1 MTLLVVVGLAAAG
14 AILHRPLLGTGWMF
28 QVLRLPGNL
37 LHELAHAVALL
48 ACGFTV
54 VGFSVALFDPAGRG
68 EVRPGPP
75 WTRFASVWA
84 ASFLSPIAPVFVG
97 VPTLAL
103 LFHLSGA
110 PGLPT
115 ALEAV
120 GPTLRAMPWTHATFW
135 VAMLLAV
142 PVSAEMAPSDVDL
155 RAWRTPGLIAAAVV
169 AAAILLAEWW
179 VPGAAEHVFRRLDT
193 ALARPVAQAVSLVAW
208 ASVVWIPVGW
218 AVARVTA
225 R

>member
-1 MTLLVVVGLAAAG
+1 
-14 AILHRPLLGTGWMF
+14 MF

-120 GPTLRAMPWTHATFW
+120 APTLRAMPWTHATFW
-135 VAMLLAV
+135 IAMLLAV

-155 RAWRTPGLIAAAVV
+155 RAWRTPGTSPRPPGSRPARGPSIQRERGNSTSRSPPPAIASATRS
-169 AAAILLAEWW
+169 
-179 VPGAAEHVFRRLDT
+179 RRCWT
-193 ALARPVAQAVSLVAW
+193 IRASTIGGTRWRRPW
-208 ASVVWIPVGW
+208 
-218 AVARVTA
+218 
-225 R
+225 